1 MNNQVNNKEKNNSNR
16 GHSSTRH
23 ILMMVLCCGLPI
35 LLIAVLPLLK
45 IWNSAFGVTL
55 ISIIPF
61 LCPLIMLLMMLK
73 NSKRNKSC
81 HDNKDK
87 RL

>member
-1 MNNQVNNKEKNNSNR
+1 MNNKENSNNNR
-16 GHSSTRH
+16 SHSSTKH

-61 LCPLIMLLMMLK
+61 LCPLIMLPMMLK
-73 NSKRNKSC
+73 SSKRNKSC
-81 HDNKDK
+81 HDNKEK